1 MGERA
6 DETDQAGLTD
16 EEQWIWESAK
26 SYADTYVDSRNK
38 FITHFIDSPSGDH
51 AYDGQTLAQLRRL
64 LDLDEAQFPDEVL
77 HDHTD
82 ALVVLIGRALIVT
95 KAETTK
101 ERLKRLRGK
110 LLAPTEKFLAAL
122 QDEDLAREFLHD
134 DLPLD
139 EENREEVLGQVEAF
153 KESVK
158 AHMAQIKSRSR
169 KGKSWDSEAK
179 DRFVTYVDWL
189 CEFLNPSLEPRRA
202 VDAGSEDHS
211 QFGKCV
217 YLLAEPLKWGDKRGS
232 EIKFDGAIRKH
243 VDEWQVAL
251 RKTIQELEA
260 ERNG

>member
-1 MGERA
+1 MGERT

-16 EEQWIWESAK
+16 AESWIWERAK
-26 SYADTYVDSRNK
+26 SYADTYADSRIK
-38 FITHFIDSPSGDH
+38 FISRFIDQPDGAH
-51 AYDGQTLAQLRRL
+51 AYNRQTLNHLRRL

-77 HDHTD
+77 HEHTD

-95 KAETTK
+95 MAETTK
-101 ERLKRLRGK
+101 ERLQRLHGK

-122 QDEDLAREFLHD
+122 QNDDLAREFLHD

-139 EENREEVLGQVEAF
+139 EEKREEILGHIKAFKASVEA
-153 KESVK
+153 
-158 AHMAQIKSRSR
+158 HIAQIKSRSR

-243 VDEWQVAL
+243 VDEWKEAV

>member
-1 MGERA
+1 MGERSGK
-6 DETDQAGLTD
+6 TDQAELTD
-16 EEQWIWESAK
+16 EEPWIWERAK
-26 SYADTYVDSRNK
+26 SYADTFGDTRVK
-38 FITHFIDSPSGDH
+38 FISRFIEQPEGNH
-51 AYDGQTLAQLRRL
+51 AYNKQTLNQLRRL
-64 LDLDEAQFPDEVL
+64 LDLDDAQFPDEIL

-95 KAETTK
+95 KVETTK
-101 ERLKRLRGK
+101 ERLQNLHGK

-122 QDEDLAREFLHD
+122 QNDDLSREFLHD

-139 EENREEVLGQVEAF
+139 EENREEVLGHVEAF

-243 VDEWQVAL
+243 VDEWKEAL